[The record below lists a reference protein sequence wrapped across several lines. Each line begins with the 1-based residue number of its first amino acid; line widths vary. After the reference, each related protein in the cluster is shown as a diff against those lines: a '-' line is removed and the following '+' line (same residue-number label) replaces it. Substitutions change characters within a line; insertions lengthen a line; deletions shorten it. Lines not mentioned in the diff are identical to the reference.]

1 MFIFGVTTYLM
12 LSVSGIVILKDFK
25 QGNYGSVVQS
35 IVYPMYV
42 MSIIIMWTTLGGVFT
57 SGVIIEA
64 LRMFLRQF

>member
-25 QGNYGSVVQS
+25 QGNYASVVQS

-42 MSIIIMWTTLGGVFT
+42 MSIIIMWTTLGGVYT
-57 SGVIIEA
+57 NGVIREA
-64 LRMFLRQF
+64 